1 MQNPSAP
8 IPASPPYS
16 ADQIKVIV
24 REFLSAHFNVNDWY
38 LGAHIVRF
46 AETLA
51 WTAPFIR
58 PTDRVLEAGSYG
70 HIPLLV
76 WRLFGPTSV
85 YAYNLQAGF
94 IGFGQGAIRSERDP
108 RIEFQC
114 HIEAVN
120 IERDRWPQMDNNLDA
135 VLCFEVLEHLREH
148 PMFMLAEANRVLKRG
163 GYFILTTPNSS
174 SYRAIINILYHENP
188 FTYSVYEA
196 ERGGM
201 GHIKEYATNELRLLF
216 ENSGFEVVTHKT
228 FSPYKDE
235 KDSLF
240 PELRVVLR
248 RYGLVDEL
256 SGSTHFL
263 VARKTSRPNYEYYE
277 PLYNITKTWSPSL
290 PPWTV
295 PPNVTIPGKKKK

>member
-1 MQNPSAP
+1 MHNTSAALP
-8 IPASPPYS
+8 VFPLYS
-16 ADQIKVIV
+16 ADQIKSYVS
-24 REFLSAHFNVNDWY
+24 EFLSAHYNVNDWY
-38 LGAHIVRF
+38 LGAHVRRLG
-46 AETLA
+46 ETLA
-51 WTAPFIR
+51 LAAPYIR

-85 YAYNLQAGF
+85 YAYSLQAGF
-94 IGFGQGAIRSERDP
+94 IGFGQGAIRSENDP

-120 IERDRWPQMDNNLDA
+120 IERDQWSHDDGSLDV

-148 PMFMLAEANRVLKRG
+148 PVFMMAEANRVLKLG

-188 FTYSVYEA
+188 FIYSVYGS

-201 GHIKEYATNELRLLF
+201 GHIKEYAVNELQLLIK
-216 ENSGFEVVTHKT
+216 NSGFEVILHKT
-228 FSPYKDE
+228 FSPYNDE

-240 PELRVVLR
+240 PMLREVLHK
-248 RYGLVDEL
+248 YGLVDEL

-263 VARKTSRPNYEYYE
+263 VARKTGQPNYEYYQ
-277 PLYNITKTWSPSL
+277 PLYDTTKIYSSNIPSGTYSPK
-290 PPWTV
+290 V
-295 PPNVTIPGKKKK
+295 IIPVKEKK